1 MQTQNIVKSYVA
13 ASTIAEFDIV
23 KFDANGKIA
32 QCAASDAGS
41 SAILGI
47 AQRGAA
53 AGESTD
59 VLVYG
64 VSRAKLVA
72 IGDFS
77 AAGAALLAASNNGTL
92 NTAGSNDFVIARVLP
107 NINSIGSAN
116 NDQAEVLFFGPSI
129 VKA

>member
-13 ASTIAEFDIV
+13 ASTIAEFDLV

-41 SAILGI
+41 STILGI

-72 IGDFS
+72 IADFS
-77 AAGAALLAASNNGTL
+77 VAGAGLLAASNNGTL

-116 NDQAEVLFFGPSI
+116 NDQAEVLFVGPSI